1 MNPGRKS
8 EASAQIRI
16 LDRRGLWLIFEKIFG
31 IFAKLNRIFP
41 EIHVTPQGFNQASQ
55 YQYRL
60 ILFRKGRNF
69 LE

>member
-41 EIHVTPQGFNQASQ
+41 EILVTPQGFNQASQ
-55 YQYRL
+55 YQDRL